1 MTDTVMMPVF
11 AHKLRLILDS
21 RAIVNRKYELSSR
34 KLDMNGLREALYGP
48 FSTRKLVFK
57 IA

>member
-1 MTDTVMMPVF
+1 MTDTVTMPVF

-21 RAIVNRKYELSSR
+21 RAIVNNKHKLSSQ
-34 KLDMNGLREALYGP
+34 KLDMNGLRKVLYGP
-48 FSTRKLVFK
+48 FSTRNLVFK